1 MPYSTELCFVMLCKY
16 CLVYRLKTCDDCVSY
31 KSVGTSFQHLLTL
44 CLLCRIFIIHNIS
57 KFFIVCYSDMWS
69 VMLDVTIVIVLGC
82 HNHTCI
88 RQQAE
93 LISFMCVLT
102 ASPISCPPVCLLLG
116 PHCFLRYNNID
127 IRPFNYPTVAPK
139 CSNERKSCISLTL
152 NRKLEMIKFSEKN
165 KSKAEIGHW

>member
-1 MPYSTELCFVMLCKY
+1 MYSTGMPYSIELCFIMLCKY
-16 CLVYRLKTCDDCVSY
+16 CLVYRLKACDDCVIQ
-31 KSVGTSFQHLLTL
+31 VCWHQFPTL
-44 CLLCRIFIIHNIS
+44 ADFMSLMSHFHNSHNIS

-69 VMLDVTIVIVLGC
+69 VMLDVTIVIILGC

-116 PHCFLRYNNID
+116 PHSFLRYSNID
-127 IRPFNYPTVAPK
+127 IRPFNYPTVALK
-139 CSNERKSCISLTL
+139 CSNER
-152 NRKLEMIKFSEKN
+152 
-165 KSKAEIGHW
+165 